1 MNNHLPSTISY
12 KPCRILYYNS
22 CKYTFF
28 ETHLDKNTI
37 LFGNN
42 NAGKTS
48 FLNGLQFFLLPE
60 VNFNNIDNKF
70 NFKKKYTSEDSF
82 KYYFPTNHSFII
94 AEFENAFGRF
104 LQVIF
109 SGRNQLEYAR
119 IFTKES
125 YESVREKLW
134 DNETNQVKEINGTEF
149 LDYLKGTHK
158 ARYVSKKEE
167 IVNLI
172 YSNDINSEENGRFA
186 LVPISPNNFKFENMK
201 SIVKLAFN
209 IDMLHEDDLKNI
221 FINYIEGKFKNMDDI
236 ANIDFQKICR
246 EQEAYK
252 KEQSH
257 YVLIKNHESN
267 YLNCNHHL
275 KVIGD
280 VMPKMFHNIQEYVNF
295 YKAEEA
301 RYATESVNYN
311 NSIKYF
317 EEQLGVS
324 KSKYG
329 AKSREV
335 NELNTE
341 VNMLKAQIAIEQG
354 NQKKYMEI
362 KNRPE
367 FADKSYSEI
376 CSFFEEK
383 DANLLKS
390 LEMISDK
397 ERITGE
403 ITRLSKKISALK
415 SDNTAMKAEIQDTS
429 DVKFAFNQL
438 PAEQVQFFRSM
449 IKSHITVEH
458 TLDDE
463 EKAALDGFF
472 KLVKL
477 NKEGTHYSLFNRY
490 LCNVLGTVDVENNL
504 KLIKENEE
512 HIVQLEKEIETKQSY
527 LNNDISKNKENIT
540 NERNKVK
547 TDLNIVRRYS
557 DQETV
562 IAEKEEEVA
571 TKLELLEKDREALVH
586 LEEAYKKNSNSL
598 TEKRNGL
605 AQLHHDEKAMVDNY
619 NLICIKAAPL
629 GIDMNLDVNPA
640 IPVTITALTRAM
652 VDDLVKDFTT
662 SNNSKQA
669 IKNELKV
676 FVSQGLLDD
685 SGNHIVMTDL
695 SANEM
700 KHIVR
705 DKIEPL
711 YEHLAENRE
720 NLDVEMKRSFSAA
733 FSTCENILDYRS
745 HIQECIRAFNKKLVN
760 TAVSN
765 FDCISVNVN
774 FDMRFDDFSDT
785 YKNTNSHDLS
795 DENID
800 DFFIK
805 LRQFMERFKIT
816 NKITTKDILKSV
828 NIQFHKD
835 GFIERKSQSN
845 GTSIMANSVILS
857 QLKNEFIQGD
867 KEKSIFS
874 YFLPIIVDEVSN
886 IDSSNLRTLKEFLI
900 DKDLIMFCATPTP
913 SISVDDNYDIM
924 ISLSAHGNHKV
935 FDPNRNI
942 VHFLPENIKI
952 EKIDFEGEEF
962 GEMTVEGVADAEL

>member
-1 MNNHLPSTISY
+1 MNNYLPSTISY

-125 YESVREKLW
+125 YETVRDKLW
-134 DNETNQVKEINGTEF
+134 DHEINQVKEINGSEF
-149 LDYLKGTHK
+149 LDYLKGTQK

-186 LVPISPNNFKFENMK
+186 LVPISPSNFKFENMK

-246 EQEAYK
+246 DQEAYK
-252 KEQSH
+252 KEQAH
-257 YVLIKNHESN
+257 YVLIKNHEQN

-275 KVIGD
+275 KVMGD
-280 VMPKMFHNIQEYVNF
+280 ITPKMFHNLQEYFNF
-295 YKAEEA
+295 FKAEEA
-301 RYATESVNYN
+301 RYATESVNFN

-317 EEQLGVS
+317 EDQLAAS
-324 KSKYG
+324 KSKYT
-329 AKSREV
+329 AKRSEV
-335 NELNTE
+335 QELNAE
-341 VNMLKAQIAIEQG
+341 VNMLKSQIATEVS
-354 NQKKYMEI
+354 NHKKYLEI

-367 FADKSYSEI
+367 FAEKSYSEI
-376 CSFFEEK
+376 CSFFEER
-383 DANLLKS
+383 DTALAKS
-390 LEMISDK
+390 LDMIHDK
-397 ERITGE
+397 ERVRNE
-403 ITRLSKKISALK
+403 ITRLSKKISSLK
-415 SDNTAMKAEIQDTS
+415 SDNTAMQAEIQDTS
-429 DVKFAFNQL
+429 DSKFAFNQL
-438 PAEQVQFFRSM
+438 PAEQSQFFRSM

-463 EKAALDGFF
+463 EKAALESFY
-472 KLVKL
+472 KLIKL
-477 NKEGTHYSLFNRY
+477 NKDSTNYSLFNRY
-490 LCNVLGTVDVENNL
+490 LCNVLDSVDVENHL

-512 HIVQLEKEIETKQSY
+512 HIQLLEKEIETKKSY
-527 LNNDISKNKENIT
+527 LDNDISKNKENIA
-540 NERNKVK
+540 NERAKIK

-557 DQETV
+557 EQETV
-562 IAEKEEEVA
+562 IAEKEEQISLK
-571 TKLELLEKDREALVH
+571 TELLEKDKEMLAN
-586 LEEAYKKNSNSL
+586 LEESYKKHSSSL

-605 AQLHHDEKAMVDNY
+605 AQLQHDEKAMIDNY
-619 NLICIKAAPL
+619 NTICIKAAPL
-629 GIDMNLDVNPA
+629 GIDMNLEVNPA
-640 IPVTITALTRAM
+640 IPVTIKALTKPM
-652 VDDLVKDFTT
+652 VEELVKAFTV
-662 SNNSKQA
+662 SYNSKQSL
-669 IKNELKV
+669 KNELKT
-676 FVSQGLLDD
+676 FVAQGLLDD

-711 YEHLAENRE
+711 YEHLTENRE
-720 NLDVEMKRSFSAA
+720 NLDNEMKRSFSAA

-745 HIQECIRAFNKKLVN
+745 HIQECIRAFNKKLAN

-765 FDCISVNVN
+765 FDCISINVN

-785 YKNTNSHDLS
+785 YRNTNSHDFS

-816 NKITTKDILKSV
+816 NKITTKDILKGV
-828 NIQFHKD
+828 NIQFHKN
-835 GFIERKSQSN
+835 GFIEKKSQSN

-867 KEKSIFS
+867 KEKNIFS

-886 IDSSNLRTLKEFLI
+886 IDSSNLKTLKEFLI

-913 SISVDDNYDIM
+913 SISIDDNYDIM
-924 ISLSAHGNHKV
+924 ISLSARGNHKV
-935 FDPNRNI
+935 FDRNRNI
-942 VHFLPENIKI
+942 VHFLPENVKIDKI
-952 EKIDFEGEEF
+952 EDDVEEF
-962 GEMTVEGVADAEL
+962 GELIVEGVADAEL